1 MKKALITGIADQ
13 GNLYLIELVLLKRLK
28 LIRSSSELNLLLNSV
43 RVQ

>member
-1 MKKALITGIADQ
+1 MKKALITGIMYQ
-13 GNLYLIELVLLKRLK
+13 GDLYLIELVLFKRLK